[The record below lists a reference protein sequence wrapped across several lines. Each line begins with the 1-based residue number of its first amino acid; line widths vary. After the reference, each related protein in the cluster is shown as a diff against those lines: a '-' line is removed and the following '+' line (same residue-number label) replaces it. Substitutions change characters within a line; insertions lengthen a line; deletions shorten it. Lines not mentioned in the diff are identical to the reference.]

1 MLGIQIPT
9 VYDLKM
15 FNSIKNHKSLAKV
28 DTAIRQDIS
37 HIFNKEFYKQNTDF
51 LAFTLVE
58 ATLRPGPNLRPYLP
72 RTSSPS
78 FTTPRQPTIYANP

>member
-1 MLGIQIPT
+1 MTNGPNLGHHLNTGPVHLCNSLVFKMLGIQIPT

-28 DTAIRQDIS
+28 DTAIRQEIS

-51 LAFTLVE
+51 LAFTLV
-58 ATLRPGPNLRPYLP
+58 
-72 RTSSPS
+72 
-78 FTTPRQPTIYANP
+78 